1 MNMRVHVAAVA
12 LALGVATRCSGCAT
26 PPELRAP
33 LATNLPHSDT
43 GTATKD
49 TNHRG
54 GIFEIKRMTYD
65 DAAFVF
71 FGPNPDLGPQTP
83 ELITVRL
90 GDNEDMRTG
99 VVRRM
104 IPIIREYTKTDF
116 IWRSTRLDGGVM
128 LSARPADSAAL
139 EVFLLSEFFNERS
152 DPR

>member
-1 MNMRVHVAAVA
+1 MAAVA
-12 LALGVATRCSGCAT
+12 LALGVATLCSGCAT

-33 LATNLPHSDT
+33 LATNLPHSAT

-71 FGPNPDLGPQTP
+71 FGSNPDLGQQTP
-83 ELITVRL
+83 QLITVRL
-90 GDNEDMRTG
+90 GDNEDMRIA

-104 IPIIREYTKTDF
+104 IAIIREYTKTDF
-116 IWRSTRLDGGVM
+116 VWRSPRHDGGVM

-139 EVFLLSEFFNERS
+139 EAFLLKEFFNELS
-152 DPR
+152 DPP